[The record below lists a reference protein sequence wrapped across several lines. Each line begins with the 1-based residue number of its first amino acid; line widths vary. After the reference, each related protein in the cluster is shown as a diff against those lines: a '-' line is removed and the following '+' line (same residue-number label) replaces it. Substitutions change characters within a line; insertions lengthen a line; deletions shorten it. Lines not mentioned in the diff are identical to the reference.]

1 MRPLGEWQF
10 HPLAVRSGNRQAD
23 PNQVSMSS
31 QHRSSDNP
39 PVAMRLLASGV
50 PLRLL
55 LDLAAPDGPDSEV
68 IAATE
73 ETGHH

>member
-1 MRPLGEWQF
+1 M
-10 HPLAVRSGNRQAD
+10 AVIRGSHIAERFNVGTQIPQNASVD
-23 PNQVSMSS
+23 AT
-31 QHRSSDNP
+31 
-39 PVAMRLLASGV
+39 VAMQLLATGV

-73 ETGHH
+73 ETGQR